1 MIDDL
6 SVLETKI
13 ITALAAS
20 PAPIGLISLMVAAA
34 TSYSS
39 ASVTTRVLISK
50 GLVERRHLRGGYIY
64 RLSPAAFEAV
74 QSKGVL

>member
-1 MIDDL
+1 MLDDL
-6 SVLETKI
+6 TVLETKI

-20 PAPIGLISLMVAAA
+20 APMGLIGLMVAAA

-50 GLVERRHLRGGYIY
+50 GLVKRCHVRGGYLY
-64 RLSPAAFEAV
+64 HLTPATHDAV
-74 QSKGVL
+74 QAKGVL

>member
-1 MIDDL
+1 MLDDL
-6 SVLETKI
+6 TVLETKI

-20 PAPIGLISLMVAAA
+20 APMGLIGLVATA

-50 GLVERRHLRGGYIY
+50 GLVKRCHVRGGYLY
-64 RLSPAAFEAV
+64 HLTPATHDAV
-74 QSKGVL
+74 QAKGVL